1 MQLSSLLN
9 RSFTFYADSFE
20 EYQNGRCINRG
31 MCNAQISAVVH
42 YGKVDFSITNS
53 DSLPTTL
60 PISTKFSISL
70 GGPDDLLE
78 DRIQYGRLPMNM
90 YSINSYLPIVCNIFP
105 QNNLIR
111 FAMLSPLRLIEFHG
125 RIELD

>member
-31 MCNAQISAVVH
+31 MCNAQIIALVH
-42 YGKVDFSITNS
+42 YGKVDFSIINS
-53 DSLPTTL
+53 NSLS
-60 PISTKFSISL
+60 ISTRFSINL
-70 GGPDDLLE
+70 GGTDDLLE

-90 YSINSYLPIVCNIFP
+90 YSSNSYLPIVCNIFP
-105 QNNLIR
+105 QNNLLR
-111 FAMLSPLRLIEFHG
+111 FAMLSPLRLIEFRGH
-125 RIELD
+125 IELVR

>member
-31 MCNAQISAVVH
+31 KCNAQIIALVH
-42 YGKVDFSITNS
+42 NGKVDFSIING
-53 DSLPTTL
+53 DSLSITL
-60 PISTKFSISL
+60 PISIKFSISL

-78 DRIQYGRLPMNM
+78 DRIQYGRLPINM
-90 YSINSYLPIVCNIFP
+90 YSINSYLPKYIP
-105 QNNLIR
+105 
-111 FAMLSPLRLIEFHG
+111 AK
-125 RIELD
+125 

>member
-31 MCNAQISAVVH
+31 MCNAQIRAAVH
-42 YGKVDFSITNS
+42 YGKVDFSIINGNS
-53 DSLPTTL
+53 LS
-60 PISTKFSISL
+60 ISTRFSINL
-70 GGPDDLLE
+70 GEPDDLLE

-105 QNNLIR
+105 QNNLLR
-111 FAMLSPLRLIEFHG
+111 FGMLSPLRLIEFHG
-125 RIELD
+125 RIELE